1 MNASVAG
8 AWPVPPGRL
17 AGAGQRCRGC
27 WWLAVM
33 AAVALVGCRPERGE
47 VVAPGVYHHR
57 LQVADG
63 PWLIHLLEIDLPQ
76 AWRAGVRLRPA
87 VPPDGGVARTS
98 VLAAGALAAINGD
111 YFYTQETIRIAGLQL
126 RDGCLLQSPQ
136 GRSAFAVT
144 ADGQPS
150 IGVFHLEAGLFTPAG
165 RFLPIVALNRRPPAA
180 GLSLYD
186 PCADLSVDSVRAEV
200 GYELES
206 LGQAAAINDTVPVA
220 VTQVRRQAWPLHLG
234 PGQWLVAA
242 GRAWPDADRI
252 AAGDTLGLCVGLR
265 PAGES
270 LPGSGHYTQGIG
282 GGPRLLRDG
291 VISVEYAAERLNR
304 GFAEERHPR
313 TALGYSRDRRWLFLI
328 TVDGRQPGYSV
339 GMTLTELAQFMQTG
353 MGPWTRSGATA
364 YQAMNLDGGG
374 STTMV
379 IRQQVVNRPSD
390 QTGERPVANA
400 LLVTASPE
408 SGRER

>member
-1 MNASVAG
+1 M
-8 AWPVPPGRL
+8 
-17 AGAGQRCRGC
+17 
-27 WWLAVM
+27 
-33 AAVALVGCRPERGE
+33 
-47 VVAPGVYHHR
+47 
-57 LQVADG
+57 
-63 PWLIHLLEIDLPQ
+63 
-76 AWRAGVRLRPA
+76 
-87 VPPDGGVARTS
+87 
-98 VLAAGALAAINGD
+98 
-111 YFYTQETIRIAGLQL
+111 
-126 RDGCLLQSPQ
+126 
-136 GRSAFAVT
+136 
-144 ADGQPS
+144 
-150 IGVFHLEAGLFTPAG
+150 
-165 RFLPIVALNRRPPAA
+165 
-180 GLSLYD
+180 
-186 PCADLSVDSVRAEV
+186 
-200 GYELES
+200 
-206 LGQAAAINDTVPVA
+206 A

-242 GRAWPDADRI
+242 GHAWPEADRI

-270 LPGSGHYTQGIG
+270 VPGSGHYVQGIG

-291 VISVEYAAERLNR
+291 AISVEYAAERLNR

-313 TALGYSRDRRWLFLI
+313 TALGYSRDRRWLFLV

-339 GMTLTELAQFMQTG
+339 GMSLSELAQFLQTG
-353 MGPWTRSGATA
+353 MGNWTRSGMTA

-400 LLVTASPE
+400 LLVTLGPG